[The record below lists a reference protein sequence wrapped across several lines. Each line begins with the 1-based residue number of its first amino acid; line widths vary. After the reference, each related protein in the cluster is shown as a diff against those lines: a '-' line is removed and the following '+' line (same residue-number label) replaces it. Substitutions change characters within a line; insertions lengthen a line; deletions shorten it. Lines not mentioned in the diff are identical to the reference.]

1 MPVRRVSIVDFRNLV
16 KVDLELGDGWTAVV
30 GNNAQGKTN
39 LMEALAWLASASSF
53 RGVPTEALVRM
64 GAERAVLR
72 AEVENGGRTTLL
84 EVELAASGRNRMQV
98 NRNPVT
104 RVRDLLGY
112 FVATV
117 FGPDDLL
124 VLVKGG
130 PVGRRRYLDD
140 LLVAMHPRHRGLIT
154 DLERI
159 LRQRNALLRQAG
171 GRMTREIASTLDVWD
186 DKLAGVGDEL
196 GRARR
201 DLVVLLQPEIADILD
216 ALGDGTRAATLDYES
231 DWLDAGLGS
240 ALAATRSD
248 DIRRGVTTVGPHRDD
263 LGIRLGGLPSRT
275 HASQGEQRSL
285 ALALRLGGHRIL
297 GERLGV
303 DPVIILDDVF
313 SELDEGRAGRLVG
326 LLPSTQ
332 VLVTAAGTLPTGIH
346 ADRVL
351 RMEAGA
357 IVADSEAGE

>member
-64 GAERAVLR
+64 GAERAILR
-72 AEVENGGRTTLL
+72 AEVENAGRTTLL

-201 DLVVLLQPEIADILD
+201 DLVVLLRPEIADILD

-240 ALAATRSD
+240 ALAATRPD

-351 RMEAGA
+351 RMEAGT

>member
-16 KVDLELGDGWTAVV
+16 KVDLELGDGRTAVV

-39 LMEALAWLASASSF
+39 LMEALAWLAAASSF
-53 RGVPTEALVRM
+53 RGVPTEALIRM
-64 GAERAVLR
+64 GAERAILR

-84 EVELAASGRNRMQV
+84 EVELAVSGRNRMQV

-104 RVRDLLGY
+104 RVRDLLGH

-117 FGPDDLL
+117 FGPDDL

-130 PVGRRRYLDD
+130 PAGRRRYLDD
-140 LLVAMHPRHRGLIT
+140 LLVAMHPRRHGLIT

-171 GRMTREIASTLDVWD
+171 GRMTREIALTLDVWD

-196 GRARR
+196 GHARR

-240 ALAATRSD
+240 AFAETRPD

-332 VLVTAAGTLPTGIH
+332 VFVTAAGTLPTGIH

>member
-16 KVDLELGDGWTAVV
+16 KVDLELGDGRTAVV
-30 GNNAQGKTN
+30 GDNGQGKTN
-39 LMEALAWLASASSF
+39 LMEALAWLATASSF
-53 RGVPTEALVRM
+53 RGVPTEALVRT
-64 GAERAVLR
+64 GAERAILR

-98 NRNPVT
+98 NRNRVT
-104 RVRDLLGY
+104 RVRDLLGHL
-112 FVATV
+112 VATV
-117 FGPDDLL
+117 FGPDDLA
-124 VLVKGG
+124 LVKGA
-130 PVGRRRYLDD
+130 PAGRRRYLDD
-140 LLVAMHPRHRGLIT
+140 LLVALHPRHHGLVT

-186 DKLAGVGDEL
+186 DQLEGVGDDL

-201 DLVVLLQPEIADILD
+201 DLVALIRPEVADILD
-216 ALGDGTRAATLDYES
+216 TLGDGTRAATLDYES

-240 ALAATRSD
+240 ALAATRPD

-313 SELDEGRAGRLVG
+313 SELDPGRAGRLVG

-332 VLVTAAGTLPTGIH
+332 VLITAAGTLPPGIH

-351 RMEAGA
+351 RIEAGT

>member
-53 RGVPTEALVRM
+53 RGVPTEALVRT
-64 GAERAVLR
+64 GAERAILR
-72 AEVENGGRTTLL
+72 AEVENGNRTTLL

-104 RVRDLLGY
+104 RVRDLLGH

-117 FGPDDLL
+117 FGPDDL

-130 PVGRRRYLDD
+130 PAGRRRYLDD
-140 LLVAMHPRHRGLIT
+140 LLVAMHPRHHGLIT

-196 GRARR
+196 GCARR
-201 DLVVLLQPEIADILD
+201 DLVVLLRPEIADILD

-231 DWLDAGLGS
+231 YWLDAGLGS
-240 ALAATRSD
+240 ALAATRPD

-351 RMEAGA
+351 RMEAGT

>member
-1 MPVRRVSIVDFRNLV
+1 MSIVDFRNLV
-16 KVDLELGDGWTAVV
+16 KVDLELGDGRTAVV

-39 LMEALAWLASASSF
+39 LMEALAWLATASSF
-53 RGVPTEALVRM
+53 RGVPTEALVRT
-64 GAERAVLR
+64 GAERAILR

-104 RVRDLLGY
+104 RVRDLLGH

-117 FGPDDLL
+117 FGPDDL

-130 PVGRRRYLDD
+130 PAGRRRYLDD
-140 LLVAMHPRHRGLIT
+140 LLVALHPRHHGLVT
-154 DLERI
+154 ALERI
-159 LRQRNALLRQAG
+159 LRQRNALLRPAG

-186 DKLAGVGDEL
+186 DKLAGVGDEF
-196 GRARR
+196 GCARR
-201 DLVVLLQPEIADILD
+201 DLVVLLRPEIVDILD

-240 ALAATRSD
+240 ALAAARAD

-313 SELDEGRAGRLVG
+313 SELDPGRAGRLVG

-332 VLVTAAGTLPTGIH
+332 VLITAAGTLPPGIH

-351 RMEAGA
+351 RIEAGT

>member
-64 GAERAVLR
+64 GAERAILR

-104 RVRDLLGY
+104 RVRDLLGH

-117 FGPDDLL
+117 FGPDDL

-130 PVGRRRYLDD
+130 PAGRRRYLDD

-201 DLVVLLQPEIADILD
+201 DLVVLLRPEIADILD

-240 ALAATRSD
+240 ALAATRPD

-313 SELDEGRAGRLVG
+313 SELDPRRCAVLVG

-332 VLVTAAGTLPTGIH
+332 AVITSAGAVPEG
-346 ADRVL
+346 V
-351 RMEAGA
+351 EAGVVLHLDDGVFA
-357 IVADSEAGE
+357 PEGRP

>member
-64 GAERAVLR
+64 GAERAILR
-72 AEVENGGRTTLL
+72 AEVENAGRTTLL

-201 DLVVLLQPEIADILD
+201 DLVVLLRPEIADILD

-240 ALAATRSD
+240 ALAATRPD

-313 SELDEGRAGRLVG
+313 SELDEGRASRLVG

-351 RMEAGA
+351 RMEAGT

>member
-16 KVDLELGDGWTAVV
+16 KVDLELGDGRTAVV
-30 GNNAQGKTN
+30 GDNGQGKTN
-39 LMEALAWLASASSF
+39 LMEALAWLATASSF
-53 RGVPTEALVRM
+53 RGVPTEALVRT
-64 GAERAVLR
+64 GAERAILR

-104 RVRDLLGY
+104 RVRDLLGH

-117 FGPDDLL
+117 FGPDDL

-130 PVGRRRYLDD
+130 PAGRRRYLDD
-140 LLVAMHPRHRGLIT
+140 LLVAMHPRRHGLIT

-196 GRARR
+196 GCARR
-201 DLVVLLQPEIADILD
+201 DLVVLLRPEIVDILD

-240 ALAATRSD
+240 ALAAARAD

-313 SELDEGRAGRLVG
+313 SELDPGRAGRLVG

-332 VLVTAAGTLPTGIH
+332 VLITAAGTLPPGIH

-351 RMEAGA
+351 RIEAGT

>member
-1 MPVRRVSIVDFRNLV
+1 MPVRRVSIVDFRNLG

-39 LMEALAWLASASSF
+39 LMEALAWLATASSF
-53 RGVPTEALVRM
+53 RGVPTEALVRT
-64 GAERAVLR
+64 GAERAILR
-72 AEVENGGRTTLL
+72 AEVENGNRTTLL

-104 RVRDLLGY
+104 RVRDLLGH

-117 FGPDDLL
+117 FGPDDL

-130 PVGRRRYLDD
+130 PAGRRRYLDD
-140 LLVAMHPRHRGLIT
+140 LLVAMHPRHHGLIT

-201 DLVVLLQPEIADILD
+201 DLVVLLLPEIADILD

-240 ALAATRSD
+240 ALAATRPD

-351 RMEAGA
+351 RMEAGT

>member
-1 MPVRRVSIVDFRNLV
+1 MSYRPLA
-16 KVDLELGDGWTAVV
+16 LAVV
-30 GNNAQGKTN
+30 
-39 LMEALAWLASASSF
+39 LS
-53 RGVPTEALVRM
+53 
-64 GAERAVLR
+64 RAR
-72 AEVENGGRTTLL
+72 SR
-84 EVELAASGRNRMQV
+84 
-98 NRNPVT
+98 
-104 RVRDLLGY
+104 
-112 FVATV
+112 
-117 FGPDDLL
+117 
-124 VLVKGG
+124 
-130 PVGRRRYLDD
+130 GRRREG
-140 LLVAMHPRHRGLIT
+140 VGLIY
-154 DLERI
+154 
-159 LRQRNALLRQAG
+159 
-171 GRMTREIASTLDVWD
+171 
-186 DKLAGVGDEL
+186 
-196 GRARR
+196 
-201 DLVVLLQPEIADILD
+201 
-216 ALGDGTRAATLDYES
+216 AT
-231 DWLDAGLGS
+231 
-240 ALAATRSD
+240 AATRPD

-351 RMEAGA
+351 RMEAGT

>member
-16 KVDLELGDGWTAVV
+16 KVDLELGNGWTAVV

-64 GAERAVLR
+64 GAERAILR

-84 EVELAASGRNRMQV
+84 EVELAVSGRNRMQV

-201 DLVVLLQPEIADILD
+201 DLVVLLRPEIADILD

-240 ALAATRSD
+240 ALAATRPD

-297 GERLGV
+297 GEHLGV

-332 VLVTAAGTLPTGIH
+332 VLVTAAGMLPTGIH

-351 RMEAGA
+351 RMEAGT

>member
-1 MPVRRVSIVDFRNLV
+1 
-16 KVDLELGDGWTAVV
+16 
-30 GNNAQGKTN
+30 
-39 LMEALAWLASASSF
+39 
-53 RGVPTEALVRM
+53 
-64 GAERAVLR
+64 
-72 AEVENGGRTTLL
+72 
-84 EVELAASGRNRMQV
+84 MQV

-201 DLVVLLQPEIADILD
+201 DLVVLLRPEIADILD

-240 ALAATRSD
+240 ALAATRPD

-297 GERLGV
+297 GEHLGV

-351 RMEAGA
+351 RMEAGT

>member
-39 LMEALAWLASASSF
+39 LMEALAWLATASSF

-64 GAERAVLR
+64 GAERAILR

-104 RVRDLLGY
+104 RVRDLLGH

-201 DLVVLLQPEIADILD
+201 DLVVLLRPEIADILD

-231 DWLDAGLGS
+231 EWLHASGWPHSSWDRHSPRPGRTTSGVAS
-240 ALAATRSD
+240 PRWVPT
-248 DIRRGVTTVGPHRDD
+248 VTTWASGSVACRRARMPRRANSGRWRWHSD
-263 LGIRLGGLPSRT
+263 LEAT
-275 HASQGEQRSL
+275 ASS
-285 ALALRLGGHRIL
+285 ASAWASI
-297 GERLGV
+297 
-303 DPVIILDDVF
+303 P
-313 SELDEGRAGRLVG
+313 
-326 LLPSTQ
+326 
-332 VLVTAAGTLPTGIH
+332 
-346 ADRVL
+346 
-351 RMEAGA
+351 
-357 IVADSEAGE
+357 

>member
-1 MPVRRVSIVDFRNLV
+1 MSVRRVSIVDFRNLV
-16 KVDLELGDGWTAVV
+16 KVDLELGDGRTAVV
-30 GNNAQGKTN
+30 GDNGQGKTN
-39 LMEALAWLASASSF
+39 LMEALAWLATASSF
-53 RGVPTEALVRM
+53 RGVPTEALVRT
-64 GAERAVLR
+64 GAERAILR

-98 NRNPVT
+98 NRNRVT
-104 RVRDLLGY
+104 RVRDLLGHL
-112 FVATV
+112 VATV
-117 FGPDDLL
+117 FGPDDLA
-124 VLVKGG
+124 LVKGG
-130 PVGRRRYLDD
+130 PAGRRRYLDD
-140 LLVAMHPRHRGLIT
+140 LLVALHPRHHGLVT

-201 DLVVLLQPEIADILD
+201 DLVVLLRPEVADILD

-240 ALAATRSD
+240 ALAATRPD

-297 GERLGV
+297 GEHLGV
-303 DPVIILDDVF
+303 EPVIILDDVF
-313 SELDEGRAGRLVG
+313 SELDQGRAGRLVG

-332 VLVTAAGTLPTGIH
+332 VLVTAAGTLPPGIH

-351 RMEAGA
+351 RIKAGT